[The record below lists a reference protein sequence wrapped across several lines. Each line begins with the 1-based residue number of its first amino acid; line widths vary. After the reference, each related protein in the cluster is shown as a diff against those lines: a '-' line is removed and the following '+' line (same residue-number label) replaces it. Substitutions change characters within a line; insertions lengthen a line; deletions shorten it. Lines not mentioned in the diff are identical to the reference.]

1 MKWEYPLWHVTDGV
15 PLKVNQ
21 IIVDGK
27 IIQAY
32 PDNDDRLWYY
42 SPETGKVVYVE

>member
-1 MKWEYPLWHVTDGV
+1 MQWEYPLWRVTEGIT
-15 PLKVNQ
+15 LKTNQ

-32 PDNDDRLWYY
+32 PDNDGRLWYY
-42 SPETGKVVYVE
+42 SPETGKIVYVE